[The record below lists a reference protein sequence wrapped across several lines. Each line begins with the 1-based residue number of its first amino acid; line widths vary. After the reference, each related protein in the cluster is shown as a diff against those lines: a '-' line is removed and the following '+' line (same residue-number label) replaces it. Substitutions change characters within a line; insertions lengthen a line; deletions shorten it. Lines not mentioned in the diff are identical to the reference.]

1 MNIIL
6 ILDPKH
12 GNIQA
17 TRKKTKSISD
27 EIRIES
33 ECGLSYRTGKTGKIW
48 DRYFFSVSEG
58 MICMKPMKYSTWA
71 LLASKLEILGSLS
84 VSVEVSIYF

>member
-33 ECGLSYRTGKTGKIW
+33 ECGLSYRTGKTGE
-48 DRYFFSVSEG
+48 RSEIG
-58 MICMKPMKYSTWA
+58 ISFQLVK
-71 LLASKLEILGSLS
+71 
-84 VSVEVSIYF
+84 V